1 MSSASPHDPPSRLGW
16 KPRLLPESAEP
27 TAALLLVSRG
37 LRAFGDGL
45 VSLLLP
51 VYLASLGFSAFEIG
65 VLVTATLAG
74 SSILTLSIGLM
85 AHRVSGRTLL
95 IAASLLMALT
105 GVAFTFVQDFWPLLL
120 VAFVGTMNPSAGD
133 VSLFLPLE
141 QAQLSRTIA
150 DRDRTALFA
159 RYSLV
164 GSLAGAVGALAA
176 GTPEWIGGTIRIEL
190 GFLIQSAFTLYA
202 LLGLASL
209 FLYRK
214 LPAEASGA
222 AEHPAEP
229 LRKSQRIVLTL
240 AALFSLDAFAGGLI
254 VQSLLALWLFDRFGL
269 SLATAGAIFFWTGV
283 LSAFSYLV
291 AVRIARKIGLIN
303 TMVFTHLPS
312 SICLVLVPFM
322 PTLGWAVVLLLIRSA
337 LSQMDVPTRTSYVM
351 AVVTPGERA
360 AAASVTAVPR
370 SLAAAASPMLAGW
383 LLAVSGFGWPLV
395 AAGVLKITY
404 DLLLLAMFRNVR
416 PPEEA
421 LDRP

>member
-1 MSSASPHDPPSRLGW
+1 
-16 KPRLLPESAEP
+16 LPESAGP
-27 TAALLLVSRG
+27 TAALLLTSRG

-74 SSILTLSIGLM
+74 SSILTLSIGLL
-85 AHRVSGRTLL
+85 AHRFSGRTLL
-95 IAASLLMALT
+95 IAAALLMALT
-105 GVAFTFVQDFWPLLL
+105 GVAFTVVQDFWPLLL

-141 QAQLSRTIA
+141 QAQLSRTVA

-176 GTPEWIGGTIRIEL
+176 GVPEWLGSTIRIEL
-190 GFLIQSAFTLYA
+190 GFLIQSAFILYA

-209 FLYRK
+209 LLYRR
-214 LPAEASGA
+214 LPVKAPGT
-222 AEHPAEP
+222 AEHPPEP
-229 LRKSQRIVLTL
+229 LRKSRRIVLTL

-269 SLATAGAIFFWTGV
+269 SLATAGAIFFWTGL

-291 AVRIARKIGLIN
+291 AVRIARRIGLIN

-322 PTLGWAVVLLLIRSA
+322 PSLGWAIALLLIRSA

-383 LLAVSGFGWPLV
+383 LLAGSGFGWPLV
-395 AAGVLKITY
+395 AAGALKITY